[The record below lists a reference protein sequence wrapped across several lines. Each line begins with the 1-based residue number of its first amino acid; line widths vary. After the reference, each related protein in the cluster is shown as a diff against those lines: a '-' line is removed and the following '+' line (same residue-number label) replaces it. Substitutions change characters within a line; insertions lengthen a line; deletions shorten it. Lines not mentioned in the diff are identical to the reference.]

1 MAAIAIR
8 GAVRGASSGWP
19 GMTVSSGGGAS
30 ARALLEAGSSRAG
43 LSLIASSYVGGAPA
57 TVS

>member
-1 MAAIAIR
+1 MR
-8 GAVRGASSGWP
+8 GAARGASSGWP
-19 GMTVSSGGGAS
+19 GMTGITVSSGGGAS